1 MVSKEHITTPPISKA
16 GLEKSLLRPK
26 AALQMDPIR
35 DKRSPLL
42 EELMQM
48 TRCVFGCEFMHNSI
62 ISVNNVVFN
71 TTLWEEVILYPIFLC
86 KLQRTHLVTGKY
98 RSIEFT

>member
-1 MVSKEHITTPPISKA
+1 MVSKEHIMIPPISKA

-26 AALQMDPIR
+26 AALQMDQIR
-35 DKRSPLL
+35 DKRNPLL

-48 TRCVFGCEFMHNSI
+48 IRCVFGCEFMYNPI
-62 ISVNNVVFN
+62 ISMNNVVFN
-71 TTLWEEVILYPIFLC
+71 TNRWEEVMLNPIFGC

-98 RSIEFT
+98 RSIIFT